1 MKTVVLHPGTQH
13 SRQTALAL
21 QELDRL
27 AFLVTG
33 LFDHPGSLP
42 HRLAEGL
49 PGAPGRILKR
59 ELGRFASAGLDP
71 AKVRAF
77 PRYELP
83 ERLATR
89 AGAVELGR
97 RVDAVLNKAFGKRVA
112 AIAAREGPFALWG
125 YDNSAFAA
133 FADPRTEGCPK
144 ILDRTIADGRYWNEE
159 VARIADTHGDW
170 LARGTPRWSEQRIER
185 NDIEYATADRIVCGS
200 PFVMESVTKY
210 SPAPGLAEKL
220 VLLPYSYDAAL
231 FAGAPDPQPVPKDE
245 PVRFL
250 FAGQVSARKGVQH
263 IVDAIRAL
271 PKSGARLTLV
281 GPVMV
286 PEKLLAPVADR
297 IDILGSV
304 PRAEMPAIMRR
315 HHALVFP
322 SHCEGSAIVLIE
334 AMASGLAIIQSAAAG
349 LGASEKSGIV
359 MAKPNAAQVEQA
371 MTRLI
376 EDRALLHAMRL
387 AAMEEAKQRDFAAYR
402 RRIDALLTEMGI

>member
-27 AFLVTG
+27 AFLITG
-33 LFDHPGSLP
+33 LFDHSGSLP
-42 HRLAEGL
+42 HRLANRL

-89 AGAVELGR
+89 GGAVELGR

-112 AIAAREGPFALWG
+112 AIAAHEGPFALWG

-133 FADPRTEGCPK
+133 FADPRTNQCPK

-159 VARIADTHGDW
+159 VERIADTHGDW
-170 LARGTPRWSEQRIER
+170 LAKGTPRWSDQRIAR
-185 NDIEYATADRIVCGS
+185 NDIEYEHADRIVCGS

-210 SPAPGLAEKL
+210 SPVPGLADKL
-220 VLLPYSYDAAL
+220 VLLPYSCDAAL
-231 FAGAPDPQPVPKDE
+231 FAGAPAPQPVAKDE

-263 IVDAIRAL
+263 LVEAIRAL
-271 PKSGARLTLV
+271 PKSGAKLTLV

-286 PEKLLAPVADR
+286 PEELLAPVADR

-304 PRAEMPAIMRR
+304 TRAEMPAIMRR

-322 SHCEGSAIVLIE
+322 SHYEGSAIVLIE

-359 MAKPNAAQVEQA
+359 MARPDAAQVEQA

-376 EDRALLHAMRL
+376 EERELLHAMRL
-387 AAMEEAKQRDFAAYR
+387 AAMEEAKLRDFAAYR
-402 RRIDALLTEMGI
+402 GRIDALLTGMGV